1 MTRVARFR
9 IPPTTLARE
18 LDGETV
24 LVNLASG
31 FYYGLD
37 EVGSFVWARLSA
49 GAGAGEIVDAMLT
62 RYDVTPERAS
72 EDTARLLEELRAHGL
87 VETHPG

>member
-62 RYDVTPERAS
+62 RYDVTPERAGPGVPD
-72 EDTARLLEELRAHGL
+72 ED
-87 VETHPG
+87 VERHIVVALS